1 MAKKQVYQSRNKAL
15 GAIVAILLAIVMCA
29 AAVLGVGFGVYGKNT
44 DDWFKPKANQ
54 EQEQPEQPEQDQQT
68 AEGEPQETNVMLFAG
83 ATAASDNGTVS
94 QTLTATVLPADAPDK
109 SVDWSIKWA
118 PDAALKDKKLSD
130 YITLVPAS
138 DGALTA
144 TVTCK
149 KSFRGSVVLVTVTT
163 RSGGYTASCVISY
176 EGVPSSMTVAES
188 PHGTV
193 DVTGIGFV
201 RAIKKVYGSDG
212 TTKFAI
218 KLDNVFGDVGDSYYN
233 QYELSKV
240 TSFGQII
247 LDTMSEGRNG
257 SSFTGTNEKTIDLST
272 IQSDLIDVSCD
283 GKNIIVTVKKEL
295 TSYYESMKASS
306 SGATYSGHFKKTA
319 LKDGKSP
326 YFEVTLTNTFLNK
339 STTVKFWFAVDV
351 TSVSLSSTSLTF

>member
-15 GAIVAILLAIVMCA
+15 GAIVAVLLAIVMCA

-44 DDWFKPKANQ
+44 DDWFKPKHEDSQ
-54 EQEQPEQPEQDQQT
+54 GQQGQPEQPEQDQQT
-68 AEGEPQETNVMLFAG
+68 QGEARISLFAG
-83 ATAASDNGTVS
+83 AAVQAANGTVS
-94 QTLTATVLPADAPDK
+94 KTLTATVLPADAPDK

-118 PDAALKDKKLSD
+118 SDAALKDKTLSD
-130 YITLVPAS
+130 YITITPAS

-149 KSFRGSVVLVTVTT
+149 KSFRGSVAIATVTT
-163 RSGGYTASCVISY
+163 RSGGYTASCIIEY
-176 EGVPSSMTVAES
+176 EGVPSSMTVADS
-188 PHGTV
+188 PHGTIS
-193 DVTGIGFV
+193 VTGVGDV
-201 RAIKKVYGSDG
+201 RAIKKVYGTDG

-233 QYELSKV
+233 QYVLSGV
-240 TSFGQII
+240 TSFGQVV

-257 SSFTGTNEKTIDLST
+257 SSFTGKNEKTINLST
-272 IQSDLIDVSCD
+272 IQSQLVDATCD
-283 GKNIIVTVKKEL
+283 GKNIIITVKKEI

-306 SGATYSGHFKKTA
+306 SGATYSGHYKQVA
-319 LKDGKSP
+319 LKDGKAP

-339 STTVKFWFAVDV
+339 SATVKFWFAVDV